1 MSVVNAH
8 PINVMLLH
16 LEVPRKRK
24 DEVLKPPYVVDFNV
38 EPKTFVNQK
47 VNHGLGGSKATFLF
61 LAKAREGILDTNDGN
76 AIIGPRVTSLARMVS
91 S

>member
-1 MSVVNAH
+1 MSAVNAYL
-8 PINVMLLH
+8 INVMLPY

-24 DEVLKPPYVVDFNV
+24 DKVLKPPHVVDLNV
-38 EPKTFVNQK
+38 EPKTLVNQK
-47 VNHGLGGSKATFLF
+47 VNYGLGSSKATFLF